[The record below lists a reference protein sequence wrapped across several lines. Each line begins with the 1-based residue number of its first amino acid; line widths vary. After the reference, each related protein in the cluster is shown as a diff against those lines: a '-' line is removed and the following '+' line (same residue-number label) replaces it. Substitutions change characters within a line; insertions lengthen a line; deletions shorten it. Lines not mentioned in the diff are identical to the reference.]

1 MILAILAV
9 ENLPAWIRLLVNSS
23 DPLPPKQDEAMSTAP
38 PPAVPK
44 TVETTDVPATMPGHE
59 AQSGSPTLTSTSP
72 LAGAMPKIVRFDSLA
87 RCGDEIWIEN
97 DGQIYRLR
105 RTRQGKLILTK

>member
-1 MILAILAV
+1 MNNSDTSPTRRDEIAAPVSAPVAPETSAPLV
-9 ENLPAWIRLLVNSS
+9 EA
-23 DPLPPKQDEAMSTAP
+23 PLSNNAHEAAAASTAP
-38 PPAVPK
+38 
-44 TVETTDVPATMPGHE
+44 
-59 AQSGSPTLTSTSP
+59 SSS
-72 LAGAMPKIVRFDSLA
+72 LAGAMPKIVRFETLA

>member
-1 MILAILAV
+1 M
-9 ENLPAWIRLLVNSS
+9 NSS
-23 DPLPPKQDEAMSTAP
+23 DPLPHKHDEAMTNAP
-38 PPAVPK
+38 SAAVP
-44 TVETTDVPATMPGHE
+44 THTETLDLVAALPGAETH
-59 AQSGSPTLTSTSP
+59 AAAPTLPPSSP